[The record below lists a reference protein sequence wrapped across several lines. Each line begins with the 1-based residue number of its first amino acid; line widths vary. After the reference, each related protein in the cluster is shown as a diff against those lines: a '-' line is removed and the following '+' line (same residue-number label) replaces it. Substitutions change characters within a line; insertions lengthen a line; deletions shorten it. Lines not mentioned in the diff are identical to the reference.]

1 MYRKG
6 FKLLNDSIFFRFASF
21 LTFHSVWW
29 LLRILITIMYGTK
42 TKNKK
47 ILKSVKS
54 GIIVS
59 NHTTPLDP
67 LNMTLLS
74 SPHPLH
80 HTLLEATV
88 KSPVVGNIT
97 RLLGGIPVPHGRD
110 SLERFSNACKLGIKR
125 RKFVH
130 IYPEGE
136 CYIYNQN
143 VMPFRRGAF
152 EVSAKLHEPVIPV
165 ASVMKE
171 GKFKPFSVFGR
182 SVPKISLHV
191 LEPVFPEKEGC
202 YNEDGSI
209 NEENVKKF
217 AQKVHDMI
225 QNEINASGGSNAF
238 NKGHMERL
246 KGINK

>member
-1 MYRKG
+1 
-6 FKLLNDSIFFRFASF
+6 
-21 LTFHSVWW
+21 
-29 LLRILITIMYGTK
+29 
-42 TKNKK
+42 
-47 ILKSVKS
+47 
-54 GIIVS
+54 
-59 NHTTPLDP
+59 
-67 LNMTLLS
+67 
-74 SPHPLH
+74 
-80 HTLLEATV
+80 
-88 KSPVVGNIT
+88 
-97 RLLGGIPVPHGRD
+97 
-110 SLERFSNACKLGIKR
+110 
-125 RKFVH
+125 
-130 IYPEGE
+130 
-136 CYIYNQN
+136 
-143 VMPFRRGAF
+143 MPFRRGAF

-225 QNEINASGGSNAF
+225 QNEINTSGGSNAF